1 MRAAGETG
9 GITMGAQN
17 IIHEAEEK
25 MKKTLDVVH
34 QNFSSIRSGRANTGM
49 VENIRV
55 DYYGTPTP
63 MKQLANITIPEPR
76 MILIQPWDASVLKA
90 VEKAIAD
97 SDLGISPV
105 IDGKMVRLVVPPLT
119 RERREELVKIVH
131 KLAEEGR
138 VSLRSIRR
146 ESNEKIKAAEKEKS
160 ATEDESF
167 KAQAETQKLTD
178 RYIQSIDQVQSSKE
192 KELTTQ

>member
-1 MRAAGETG
+1 
-9 GITMGAQN
+9 
-17 IIHEAEEK
+17 
-25 MKKTLDVVH
+25 
-34 QNFSSIRSGRANTGM
+34 
-49 VENIRV
+49 
-55 DYYGTPTP
+55 
-63 MKQLANITIPEPR
+63 
-76 MILIQPWDASVLKA
+76 
-90 VEKAIAD
+90 
-97 SDLGISPV
+97 V

>member
-1 MRAAGETG
+1 MS
-9 GITMGAQN
+9 AQN
-17 IIHEAEEK
+17 IIKEAEDK

-34 QNFSSIRSGRANTGM
+34 QQFSGVRSGRANSGM

-63 MKQLANITIPEPR
+63 IKQLGNVTIPEPR
-76 MILIQPWDASVLKA
+76 MIVIQPWDASALKGI
-90 VEKAIAD
+90 EKAITD

-105 IDGKMVRLVVPPLT
+105 IDGKMVRLVIPPLT
-119 RERREELVKIVH
+119 RERRDELVKITH

-146 ESNEKIKAAEKEKS
+146 ESNEKIKAVEKDKS
-160 ATEDESF
+160 VTEDESF
-167 KAQAETQKLTD
+167 KAQAEVQKLTD
-178 RYIQSIDQVQSSKE
+178 RYIQLIDQTQSSKE
-192 KELTTQ
+192 KELTQN